1 MSHSLSAGLCSGAVH
16 DLTHLYDRDLIITCF
31 HAPSS
36 SLSLGCW
43 KRSGMAKMLFLDS
56 LSLTC
61 ILFFMP
67 CNKLRQSCLL
77 WYSYR
82 AQAKCSK
89 AVCDGCY
96 VDERNT
102 NAMLTYTNGYMHAT
116 VFHPAAFIH
125 SARQGAP
132 WIKLFCSSATDFGC
146 LDLDIRPRFCPS
158 CPQSGN

>member
-1 MSHSLSAGLCSGAVH
+1 
-16 DLTHLYDRDLIITCF
+16 
-31 HAPSS
+31 
-36 SLSLGCW
+36 
-43 KRSGMAKMLFLDS
+43 MAKMLFLGS

-96 VDERNT
+96 VDEGNT

-116 VFHPAAFIH
+116 VSYPAAFIH
-125 SARQGAP
+125 SVRQGVP
-132 WIKLFCSSATDFGC
+132 WIKLFLQQRDRFWLPGPGYTRSLLPFSSTIRELNLLRSPCS
-146 LDLDIRPRFCPS
+146 
-158 CPQSGN
+158 